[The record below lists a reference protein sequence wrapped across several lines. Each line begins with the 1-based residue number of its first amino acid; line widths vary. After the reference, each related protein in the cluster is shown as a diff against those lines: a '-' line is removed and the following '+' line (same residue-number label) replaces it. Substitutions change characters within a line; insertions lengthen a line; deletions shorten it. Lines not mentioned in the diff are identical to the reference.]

1 MGAVSRPPF
10 VRSRTEALAI
20 LLAAMVVGACATPR
34 TQCPLGTNLAR
45 RIYSG
50 GAESEWCRRGDG
62 VRQGPETR
70 YYESGRELAVGEHV
84 DGALA
89 GVWRYRFKDGHNWR
103 ADRWDDGALIAKT
116 VDPRVTTMT
125 PEALQALGW
134 TTSGII
140 KLTSHDPLLGR
151 AAREAVMT
159 TFVAHHPSGRP
170 RIAGSY
176 DADGLRTGVWRF
188 WYADGRP
195 EREIEYLAGVRERVA
210 RAWHPSGAPA
220 VEGAYVAGER
230 EGVWRWWDAHGRA
243 IGEASYGAGVDVG
256 RPEGGMLGP

>member
-1 MGAVSRPPF
+1 MGAVSRPLF
-10 VRSRTEALAI
+10 VRFRTEAFAI

-70 YYESGRELAVGEHV
+70 YYESGRELAVGEYV

-188 WYADGRP
+188 WYADGRLALLAQLRRGGMSLKEALAEV
-195 EREIEYLAGVRERVA
+195 ERSAGSA
-210 RAWHPSGAPA
+210 N
-220 VEGAYVAGER
+220 
-230 EGVWRWWDAHGRA
+230 
-243 IGEASYGAGVDVG
+243 DVG
-256 RPEGGMLGP
+256 PAGFEPAAYGLKVRSSTD